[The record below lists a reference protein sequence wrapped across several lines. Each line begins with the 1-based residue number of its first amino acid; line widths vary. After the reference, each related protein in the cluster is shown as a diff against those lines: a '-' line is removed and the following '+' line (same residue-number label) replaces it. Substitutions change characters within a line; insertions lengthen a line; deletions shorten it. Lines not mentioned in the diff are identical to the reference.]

1 MFGFR
6 GLAFKGLGFREVR
19 RELMAA
25 LRGLSGLKLIGPRVL
40 GSWVSRFGL
49 VEYILEALSK

>member
-25 LRGLSGLKLIGPRVL
+25 LRGLSGLSL
-40 GSWVSRFGL
+40 
-49 VEYILEALSK
+49 